1 MKTRDI
7 IATFNRVLEY
17 LDDVV
22 RDPDVS
28 QFFADK
34 AEILIED
41 IETLLGQSEVEE

>member
-7 IATFNRVLEY
+7 ISTLNKVLEY

-22 RDPDVS
+22 RDPDTS
-28 QFFADK
+28 QYLADK
-34 AEILIED
+34 AETLIED